1 MKNKLMLAVLCVLSV
16 LFVSGCRFHEIDY
29 SGNAKNV
36 ISKEQAET
44 TILRIMSEQ
53 FTRGSVVTQLTV
65 NDECISFNECHRP
78 LATLGTLNSKVTIN
92 FVTSYNIEIF
102 RHRRSRSCDVV
113 IWNNGAPVCEIVCFS
128 MAEAMEFADAYKFM
142 HDYNS
147 NKARPS
153 SDSGKGAVKP

>member
-1 MKNKLMLAVLCVLSV
+1 MLAVLCVLSV
-16 LFVSGCRFHEIDY
+16 LFASGCRFHEIDY
-29 SGNAKNV
+29 PGNAKNV
-36 ISKEQAET
+36 ISKEQAEA

-92 FVTSYNIEIF
+92 FASRYNIEIF
-102 RHRRSRSCDVV
+102 RHRRSGACDVV
-113 IWNNGAPVCEIVCFS
+113 IWNNNAPVCEIFCFS
-128 MAEAMEFADAYKFM
+128 MAEAMEFADAFKFM
-142 HDYNS
+142 HDYNL
-147 NKARPS
+147 NKVKPP